1 MSGGAERAR
10 PTREEIVVTLTTPV
24 SPDLAGSACSVAECL
39 ESAQVMGSATVR
51 LDPGMEAP
59 ADFRTVTFGLP
70 LCADHAH
77 LLRLGCTLSVFRSGL

>member
-1 MSGGAERAR
+1 
-10 PTREEIVVTLTTPV
+10 
-24 SPDLAGSACSVAECL
+24 
-39 ESAQVMGSATVR
+39 VR

-77 LLRLGCTLSVFRSGL
+77 LLRLGCTLNDFSSGL